1 MKFHTT
7 QFEKLHGAAWKEE
20 FSPPAE
26 LNFSLDD
33 ASDTG
38 SSLDSSTA
46 LRFEGVITGE
56 LTACSSCRSRTRSL
70 SP

>member
-1 MKFHTT
+1 MT
-7 QFEKLHGAAWKEE
+7 QFFFKKLHGAAREEE
-20 FSPPAE
+20 FLPPAE
-26 LNFSLDD
+26 LKNSLDG

-46 LRFEGVITGE
+46 LRFEGVVTGE